1 MRESQ
6 TYSRLF
12 LVLFPDYK
20 NISMYLPESLHDLN
34 KSWLLSFVSRA
45 VRATGLW
52 RPLNYSSQ
60 TDDWL
65 LIHSFFWKECLII
78 IPISTPSREKLPS
91 QAVKILHSSFTG
103 SSKLKGSA
111 SDTLRMAHQKLRRKK
126 KDELCKISLNIA
138 FCRGW
143 CPTCPSFP
151 VPDKRAIGM
160 RSGCLN
166 RAEVNSLLSFPIP
179 RYHQERGGAGSG
191 GFSKRK
197 ALGDKMRG
205 DDHTVI
211 EWDVYLE
218 SGLG

>member
-1 MRESQ
+1 MGIKTKCCFFKCCIVTYKCRFLLDVKKKCFHLIEVNHGSWMCESQ

-91 QAVKILHSSFTG
+91 QAVKILHSGFTG

-111 SDTLRMAHQKLRRKK
+111 SDTLTMAHQKLRRKK

-138 FCRGW
+138 FAEDG
-143 CPTCPSFP
+143 
-151 VPDKRAIGM
+151 VPHARRFQSQTREQLECA
-160 RSGCLN
+160 
-166 RAEVNSLLSFPIP
+166 P
-179 RYHQERGGAGSG
+179 AGSVQQ
-191 GFSKRK
+191 R
-197 ALGDKMRG
+197 
-205 DDHTVI
+205 
-211 EWDVYLE
+211 
-218 SGLG
+218 

>member
-1 MRESQ
+1 MCDSQ
-6 TYSRLF
+6 TYSQLF

-91 QAVKILHSSFTG
+91 QAVKILHSGFTG

-111 SDTLRMAHQKLRRKK
+111 SDTWRMAHQKLRRIKK
-126 KDELCKISLNIA
+126 MNYVRSLWILHLQRMVSHMPVVSSLRQESNWNA
-138 FCRGW
+138 LRLAQYSRG
-143 CPTCPSFP
+143 
-151 VPDKRAIGM
+151 K
-160 RSGCLN
+160 
-166 RAEVNSLLSFPIP
+166 LSPLFSYSPLSP
-179 RYHQERGGAGSG
+179 GARRCWLWWV
-191 GFSKRK
+191 F
-197 ALGDKMRG
+197 
-205 DDHTVI
+205 
-211 EWDVYLE
+211 
-218 SGLG
+218 